1 MKPALYLN
9 TAENRE
15 WLWLATYHKWV
26 DYLDFVWDS
35 AWFHLLKFFTG
46 SQSDF
51 AEIWWIRKIKIIIC
65 EVWKSRIFRFLTNY
79 FYWIFVLCFGVYLCL
94 AKLILIFIHFTTD
107 IKLSKSDVCNR
118 DHLRFFVQVGHST
131 TDAFIGNK
139 HFFTK

>member
-35 AWFHLLKFFTG
+35 AWFHLLKFFIG

-51 AEIWWIRKIKIIIC
+51 AETWWIRKIKIIIC

-79 FYWIFVLCFGVYLCL
+79 FYWIFVLCFDICLCL

-107 IKLSKSDVCNR
+107 IKLSQLSKSDETIWDFLCKLGIKPLVR
-118 DHLRFFVQVGHST
+118 LLKIS
-131 TDAFIGNK
+131 I
-139 HFFTK
+139 FFTK